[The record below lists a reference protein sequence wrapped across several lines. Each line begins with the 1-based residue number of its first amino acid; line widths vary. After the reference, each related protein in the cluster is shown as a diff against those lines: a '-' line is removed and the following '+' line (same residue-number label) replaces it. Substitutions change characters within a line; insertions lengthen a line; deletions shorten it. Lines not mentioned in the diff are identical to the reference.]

1 MAAGAKGKYRAWIA
15 PDGLLRVEGW
25 ARDGLTDEMIAQKI
39 GIATGTLYEWIK
51 KYPEFAEALKRGK
64 APVDTEVENKLLQR
78 ARGYEYDEIT
88 KERLPQYD
96 ANGDLIGYAMEETK
110 RVTKQVLPDTTA
122 QIFWLK
128 NRRPDMW
135 RDRREV
141 KGELEG
147 SIPVVI
153 KDDITDED

>member
-1 MAAGAKGKYRAWIA
+1 MATGKYKEWITD
-15 PDGLLRVEGW
+15 DGLLRIEGW
-25 ARDGLTDEMIAQKI
+25 ARDGLTDEMIAAKI
-39 GIATGTLYEWIK
+39 GISRTTLYDWIK
-51 KYPEFAEALKRGK
+51 KYPAISDALKRGK
-64 APVDTEVENKLLQR
+64 APIDNEVENKLLQR
-78 ARGYEYDEIT
+78 ARGYEYDEVT

-135 RDRREV
+135 RDRREF
-141 KGELEG
+141 KG
-147 SIPVVI
+147 
-153 KDDITDED
+153 

>member
-1 MAAGAKGKYRAWIA
+1 MAAGAKGKYREWIA

-51 KYPEFAEALKRGK
+51 RYPEFAEALRRGK
-64 APVDTEVENKLLQR
+64 APIDIEVENKLLKR
-78 ARGYEYDEIT
+78 ALGYEYDEIT
-88 KERLPQYD
+88 KERIPQYD
-96 ANGDLIGYAMEETK
+96 KDGTLTGYSMEETK
-110 RVTKQVLPDTTA
+110 RVTKQVEPSVTA

-128 NRRPDMW
+128 NRKPDIW
-135 RDRREV
+135 RDKREV

-147 SIPVVI
+147 KIQEVVI
-153 KDDITDED
+153 VDDF